1 MKRFCLLVLGLIVS
15 IFSFAQS
22 VNEIQQ
28 YNEAINQ
35 QVAQS
40 LAEKYDG
47 PLYHNQWVTNKDS
60 ASWPVVG
67 MYSATTDFWYNY
79 PPDIL
84 DENDNRDSVLVKIN
98 ATQRSISYW
107 QNETFLFQKGK
118 LLLYTYRLDEGGDV
132 LEQSIYFSL
141 SGKLLQQVIFFNEKE
156 IPLNDNSLEPYQN
169 ILMKPETAIATA
181 KKLTGLFVHSF

>member
-1 MKRFCLLVLGLIVS
+1 MKRFCLLVLGFIVS

-67 MYSATTDFWYNY
+67 VYS
-79 PPDIL
+79 
-84 DENDNRDSVLVKIN
+84 
-98 ATQRSISYW
+98 
-107 QNETFLFQKGK
+107 
-118 LLLYTYRLDEGGDV
+118 
-132 LEQSIYFSL
+132 
-141 SGKLLQQVIFFNEKE
+141 
-156 IPLNDNSLEPYQN
+156 
-169 ILMKPETAIATA
+169 
-181 KKLTGLFVHSF
+181 